1 MYFIFM
7 QVVNYNYG
15 KADKN
20 PIDHV
25 RFYKKGDPTV
35 AIHVRK
41 DDVCIHA
48 NSQFFVF
55 LKYFSNDDLFSKF
68 IFPPCSFRCHA
79 CCLRCLLSRKF
90 ACM

>member
-1 MYFIFM
+1 M
-7 QVVNYNYG
+7 NYNYG

-41 DDVCIHA
+41 DDVRILM
-48 NSQFFVF
+48 NIVF
-55 LKYFSNDDLFSKF
+55 ISVSL
-68 IFPPCSFRCHA
+68 
-79 CCLRCLLSRKF
+79 
-90 ACM
+90 